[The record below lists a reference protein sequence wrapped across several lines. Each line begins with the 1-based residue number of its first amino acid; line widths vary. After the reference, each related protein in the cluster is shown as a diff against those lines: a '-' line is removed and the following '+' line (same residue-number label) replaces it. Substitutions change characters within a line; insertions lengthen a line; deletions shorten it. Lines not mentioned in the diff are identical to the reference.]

1 MDELRRVVLARA
13 GATGVAVAALAAGVL
28 KPGQAQAAEWNAD
41 AFHAKSAHDALAKID
56 ASNAFESKQVTLDAP
71 QIAENGAVVPVE
83 VTSSVPGT
91 RAIYVLVDKNPFP
104 LAGFF
109 QFKEGA
115 VPYVKLNVKMGESS
129 FVRAIVEA
137 GGKHYS
143 ASKQVKVTIG
153 GCGG

>member
-1 MDELRRVVLARA
+1 M
-13 GATGVAVAALAAGVL
+13 
-28 KPGQAQAAEWNAD
+28 
-41 AFHAKSAHDALAKID
+41 
-56 ASNAFESKQVTLDAP
+56 
-71 QIAENGAVVPVE
+71 
-83 VTSSVPGT
+83 PGT
-91 RAIYVLVDKNPFP
+91 RAIYVLIDKNPFP

-109 QFKEGA
+109 EFKEGA

-129 FVRAIVEA
+129 FVRAIVDA